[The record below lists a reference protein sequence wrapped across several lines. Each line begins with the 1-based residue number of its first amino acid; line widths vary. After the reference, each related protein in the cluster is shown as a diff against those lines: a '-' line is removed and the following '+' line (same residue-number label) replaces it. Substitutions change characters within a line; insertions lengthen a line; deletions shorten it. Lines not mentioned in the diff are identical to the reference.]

1 MSDEEISRPAKR
13 KDITP
18 DAKQDKEKVVK
29 QYESI
34 TPHPSV
40 LNIHGSPINTQPLN
54 IAKKL
59 EMAGI
64 SSEARKSELDTIY
77 SLISELSTR
86 VTSLEEQVQKK
97 DEELF
102 KLRLDHA
109 NLHQQF
115 SDYRAE
121 NKFKYTEDDSRFLE
135 VMKEE
140 IPKISDHIAEH
151 ETKIVALKSDLK
163 DITDSKDENMD
174 DNDETREQI
183 HAEVQKLKDARKE
196 DHQNFVKE
204 NRKTHLEGEQRDQY
218 SMRDT
223 IRVTGVPYKIGED
236 TNDLIRRIA
245 FSIGV
250 TVNKDDISVSHRTG
264 KRRGNNP
271 RAIVCRFTRR
281 DVKHQILRN
290 KRNAK
295 HITHDDDGNPVKI
308 FIDEKL
314 TTMRANVCKYLR
326 DQKVNHHTWDG
337 KIFITNPDGTGE
349 TDSEWKL
356 LDRAEDWI
364 KWEKSDKIKMDL
376 GIYPKF

>member
-1 MSDEEISRPAKR
+1 MSDEEISRNAKR
-13 KDITP
+13 KNITP
-18 DAKQDKEKVVK
+18 DAKQEKEKVVK

-40 LNIHGSPINTQPLN
+40 LNIQGSPINTQPLN

-64 SSEARKSELDTIY
+64 SEARKPELETIY
-77 SLISELSTR
+77 SLISEMSTR
-86 VTSLEEQVQKK
+86 VTSLEDQLQKK

-102 KLRLDHA
+102 QLRRDHA

-115 SDYRAE
+115 NDYRAE
-121 NKFKYTEDDSRFLE
+121 NKSTFTEDDSRFLE

-140 IPKISDHIAEH
+140 IPKISDHVAEH

-163 DITDSKDENMD
+163 DITDAQDANMD
-174 DNDETREQI
+174 GNEETKEDI
-183 HAEVQKLKDARKE
+183 NTELQKLKDDRKE

-204 NRKTHLEGEQRDQY
+204 SRKNHLEGDQRDQY

-245 FSIGV
+245 HSIGV
-250 TVNKDDISVSHRTG
+250 IVNKDDISVSHRTG
-264 KRRGNNP
+264 RRRGNNP

-290 KRNAK
+290 RRNAK
-295 HITHDDDGNPVKI
+295 HITHDDDGNPCKI

-337 KIFITNPDGTGE
+337 KIFITNSDQREE

-364 KWEKSDKIKMDL
+364 KWEKSDKIKMEL

>member
-40 LNIHGSPINTQPLN
+40 LNIQGSPVSTSPLN
-54 IAKKL
+54 ITKKL
-59 EMAGI
+59 EMAGLC
-64 SSEARKSELDTIY
+64 EARKPDLETFY
-77 SLISELSTR
+77 SLLTDLSSR
-86 VTSLEEQVQKK
+86 VTSLEDQLQKK

-102 KLRLDHA
+102 NLRRDHA
-109 NLHQQF
+109 SLHQQF
-115 SDYRAE
+115 SEFRAE
-121 NKFKYTEDDSRFLE
+121 NKSSFTKDDSQFLE
-135 VMKEE
+135 VLKEE
-140 IPKISDHIAEH
+140 VPKLSDHVAEH
-151 ETKIVALKSDLK
+151 ESKIVALNSNLK
-163 DITDSKDENMD
+163 DLTDARDVNMDENE
-174 DNDETREQI
+174 NQGQI
-183 HAEVQKLKDARKE
+183 NEEVQKLKDARKE
-196 DHQNFVKE
+196 DHQNFVKVT
-204 NRKTHLEGEQRDQY
+204 RKNHLEGDQRDQY

-223 IRVTGVPYKIGED
+223 IRVTGVPFKKGED
-236 TNDLIRRIA
+236 TNELISRIA
-245 FSIGV
+245 HSIGV

-281 DVKHQILRN
+281 DVKHQIMRN
-290 KRNAK
+290 RKNAR

-314 TTMRANVCKYLR
+314 TTMRANVCRYLR
-326 DQKVNHHTWDG
+326 EQKVDHHTWDG
-337 KIFITNPDGTGE
+337 KIFIPNQDRRDDA
-349 TDSEWKL
+349 DSEWIL

-364 KWEKSDKIKMDL
+364 KWDKSEKIKMDL
-376 GIYPKF
+376 GIYSKF